1 MYGEEFVKEYER
13 VTNLDYRW
21 REGPRQVQGRLILVP
36 VDYGLQCAERAEGLA
51 DFYDD
56 HQ

>member
-21 REGPRQVQGRLILVP
+21 REVPRQVQGRLDPAACRLWLV
-36 VDYGLQCAERAEGLA
+36 QCAERAEGLA
-51 DFYDD
+51 DSL
-56 HQ
+56 